1 MIMKLSV
8 IWCSCALRQTN
19 SNGDSVFSSVD
30 FLQSGICRKETR
42 REEIRVVWIIVQSF
56 YYIMTDA
63 LLRLDDGPALRDNKV
78 SMIAVV
84 SKCVCKHPEAL
95 FSLESD
101 KEMEN
106 VFRWHHLKEKNH
118 LKKENCVTQTINR
131 MALFTNNRNMRTS
144 EASSD
149 FQSWF
154 AGILTTD
161 PVH

>member
-1 MIMKLSV
+1 MIMPLSV
-8 IWCSCALRQTN
+8 IWCSCSLRQTN

-30 FLQSGICRKETR
+30 FLQSGICRKEL
-42 REEIRVVWIIVQSF
+42 RVVWISVQSF

-63 LLRLDDGPALRDNKV
+63 LLRLDDGPALRENKV

-84 SKCVCKHPEAL
+84 LKCVCKHPEAL

-106 VFRWHHLKEKNH
+106 VFRWHHLKEK
-118 LKKENCVTQTINR
+118 KENCVTQTINR
-131 MALFTNNRNMRTS
+131 MALFTNNRNMKTS
-144 EASSD
+144 EVGSD

-154 AGILTTD
+154 SGISTTD